1 MADVPKTLI
10 APSIL
15 SADFARLGEEVRA
28 ACAAGADLIH
38 CDVMDG
44 RFVPNLTFGPSVL
57 AAVKPSATVPVD
69 VHLMIVEPER
79 WLEAWA
85 EAGADWLS
93 VHVEACTHL
102 HRTLARIREL
112 GLAAG
117 AVLNPATHEHAVEH
131 VLELCDHVLVMT
143 VNPGFGGQR
152 FIEGGLRKIE
162 AIAGMAA
169 RRGLAPRIEVDGGV
183 QPDTLRRARD
193 AGASVF
199 VAGSAVFGRG
209 GEGEAAYRTRIA
221 ALREA

>member
-1 MADVPKTLI
+1 MASSHPALI

-15 SADFARLGEEVRA
+15 SADFSRLGDEVRA
-28 ACAAGADLIH
+28 VCAAGADLLH

-44 RFVPNLTFGPSVL
+44 RFVPNLTFGPAVL
-57 AAVKPSATVPVD
+57 AAIKPLATVPVD

-112 GLAAG
+112 GLKAG
-117 AVLNPATHEHAVEH
+117 VVLNPATHESSVEH
-131 VLELCDHVLVMT
+131 VLDLCDHVLVMT

-152 FIEGGLRKIE
+152 FIDGGLRKIE
-162 AIAGMAA
+162 GLAAMAA
-169 RRGLAPRIEVDGGV
+169 RRGLAPRLEVDGGIT
-183 QPDTLRRARD
+183 PSTLRQALD

-209 GEGEAAYRTRIA
+209 GEGEEVYRSRIQG
-221 ALREA
+221 LRDA